1 MKKNMSSAD
10 RMIRVVL
17 VAIFAYLYFSGTVA
31 GIFGLILLILAIVF
45 LATSLIGF
53 CPIYTIFGVSTCK
66 VSPKDGTSK

>member
-1 MKKNMSSAD
+1 MKTNMSSAD

-17 VAIFAYLYFSGTVA
+17 VAIFAYLHFSGTVG

-45 LATSLIGF
+45 LGTSIIGF
-53 CPIYTIFGVSTCK
+53 CPIYKIFGVSTCK